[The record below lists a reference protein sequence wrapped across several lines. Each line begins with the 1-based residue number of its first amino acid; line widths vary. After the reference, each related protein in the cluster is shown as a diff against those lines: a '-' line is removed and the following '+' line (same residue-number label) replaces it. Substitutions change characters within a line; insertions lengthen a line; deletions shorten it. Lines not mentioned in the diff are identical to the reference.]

1 MSGNNVR
8 MSIFMTGKR
17 RTPNVQRC
25 NAFSGSAIR
34 VETDAYKLF
43 HNLEDRPLAMA
54 RGRTGEQCANSVN
67 GLASAANNPANVSSS
82 KLQLKD
88 RGSAAWNFC
97 KNHVVRKFNQLA
109 DDKLEELSHAMQR
122 LTTNPPSHNTTAR
135 QVKSNFLPQCS
146 VRCPQRMIWQTGA
159 LRTAH
164 STAQAN

>member
-1 MSGNNVR
+1 MLSLKGARQMSGNNVR
-8 MSIFMTGKR
+8 ISIFMTGKR

-109 DDKLEELSHAMQR
+109 DDKLEELFHEPECMR
-122 LTTNPPSHNTTAR
+122 TFEFVT
-135 QVKSNFLPQCS
+135 QVD
-146 VRCPQRMIWQTGA
+146 RA
-159 LRTAH
+159 LRRSMRAASPWKFTD
-164 STAQAN
+164 